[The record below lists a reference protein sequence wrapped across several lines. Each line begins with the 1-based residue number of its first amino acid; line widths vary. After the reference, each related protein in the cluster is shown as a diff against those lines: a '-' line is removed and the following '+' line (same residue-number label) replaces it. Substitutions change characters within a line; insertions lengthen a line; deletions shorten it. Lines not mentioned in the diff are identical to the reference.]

1 MTLPEKYQ
9 PATMLSLLNPFIYKY
24 TLKGNSIKSFELW
37 FVKEN
42 FCHLLGLETMPKVL
56 SHLKSCII
64 IKAWMV
70 GIIYMEKMKMVLF

>member
-24 TLKGNSIKSFELW
+24 TLKGNSIKSLELW

-42 FCHLLGLETMPKVL
+42 FCHLLGLET
-56 SHLKSCII
+56 I
-64 IKAWMV
+64 A
-70 GIIYMEKMKMVLF
+70 